1 MKNEGQTL
9 KPYRSR
15 QYEVGLKADV
25 GEMNLGA
32 ALFRLKRP
40 FAYVD
45 AEDRVYKEQGEQV
58 NNGLE
63 LTAAGRVGD
72 GLSLFSGVTLL
83 DPQLKETVSDSTR
96 DKRVVGVPKVQANM
110 LVEYSL
116 PSMPQWVYSANVH
129 YTGKRAANDTNS
141 AWADSYTTLDLG
153 ARYVTRIHSVP
164 ATWRLAVNNVTN
176 EHYWASIF
184 PSGTDGNGGSSSAF
198 LGSGREVRASVT
210 FDF

>member
-1 MKNEGQTL
+1 
-9 KPYRSR
+9 
-15 QYEVGLKADV
+15 
-25 GEMNLGA
+25 
-32 ALFRLKRP
+32 
-40 FAYVD
+40 
-45 AEDRVYKEQGEQV
+45 
-58 NNGLE
+58 
-63 LTAAGRVGD
+63 
-72 GLSLFSGVTLL
+72 
-83 DPQLKETVSDSTR
+83 
-96 DKRVVGVPKVQANM
+96 VPKVQANM

-153 ARYVTRIHSVP
+153 ARYATRIHSVP
-164 ATWRLAVNNVTN
+164 ATLRLTVNNVTN

-184 PSGTDGNGGSSSAF
+184 PSGTDGNGGASSAF